1 MSTDSD
7 LYLRQALDCAILDR
21 LHGVIL
27 TDRSDDIKEVL
38 WAISNLSCQDDLTAN
53 VIAQDGIFE

>member
-7 LYLRQALDCAILDR
+7 LYLRQALDCNILDR

-27 TDRSDDIKEVL
+27 TNQKKDIKEVL
-38 WAISNLSCQDDLTAN
+38 WALSNIVC
-53 VIAQDGIFE
+53 